1 MNMMLSEIAAYVQGK
16 LVGEDGVISSVS
28 IDTRAIKPGQ
38 LYVAIK
44 GHNFDGNEFVAEAEQ
59 AGAAAAIVHQGITAT
74 IPHIVVDD
82 TRLALAEL
90 AGAWRKKASVSVGI
104 ATLLTSMDVGN
115 AEDCR
120 EQSRPPSL
128 AVGRIGSLPIATLP
142 PSLAVVGITGS
153 NGKTTVKE
161 MVAAIL
167 GASDPTHGNT
177 LFTQGNLNN
186 DIGVPLTLLR
196 LSEQH
201 RYAVIEMGANHPGEI
216 EYTSQYAQA
225 DVAIITNVGAAHIE
239 GFGSVDGVAK
249 AKGEIIQTLKQDGVA
264 VLNRDDAYFDYWKS
278 VAGTRKV
285 MSFGMDERATVTAHS
300 VKTEIINHAF
310 ATSFEL
316 VTAAGELTVKLRLAG
331 RHNVV
336 NALAATAA
344 CLALGIDPQQIK
356 QGLESVKPVTGR
368 LQPLVSRLGNIV
380 IDDTYN
386 ANSASLKAALDVL
399 ANCDGKRWLVLG
411 AFGELGPESPKIHE
425 QMGELIKSSGVVRL
439 LAVGSDARNTVKIFG
454 KGATFFDTQN
464 DLIEVLKQELKG
476 DEAILI
482 KGSRAQRMENVVAA
496 LVESFRSCSR
506 PNHRDAVNADIAG
519 ALSVLP
525 TSM

>member
-1 MNMMLSEIAAYVQGK
+1 M
-16 LVGEDGVISSVS
+16 
-28 IDTRAIKPGQ
+28 
-38 LYVAIK
+38 AIK

-59 AGAAAAIVHQGITAT
+59 AGAVAAIVHQGITATAMEGGHDCSRQSSAFPPSMAVRSVGISTTAWKQDDCKDAGGRATQGAVAEVEQRMEQLPRELMRPT

-90 AGAWRKKASVSVGI
+90 AGVWRKKAAVS
-104 ATLLTSMDVGN
+104 
-115 AEDCR
+115 
-120 EQSRPPSL
+120 
-128 AVGRIGSLPIATLP
+128 
-142 PSLAVVGITGS
+142 VVGITGS

-167 GASDPTHGNT
+167 SVNADT

-196 LSEQH
+196 LNEQH

-239 GFGSVDGVAK
+239 GFGSIDGVAK
-249 AKGEIIQTLKQDGVA
+249 AKGEIIQTLKRDGVA

-278 VAGTRKV
+278 IAGTRKV
-285 MSFGMDERATVTAHS
+285 ISFGIDERAEASAPAHAPRLRPAGDVTAHS

-310 ATSFEL
+310 ATTFEL
-316 VTAAGELTVKLRLAG
+316 VTAKGELTVKLKLAG

-336 NALAATAA
+336 NALAAAAA
-344 CLALGIDPQQIK
+344 CLALDTDLQQIK

-386 ANSASLKAALDVL
+386 ANSASLKAGLDVL

-411 AFGELGPESPKIHE
+411 AFGELGPDSPKIHE

-439 LAVGSDARNTVKIFG
+439 LAVGSDAGNTVKVFG
-454 KGATFFDTQN
+454 EGATFFDTQN
-464 DLIEVLKQELKG
+464 DLIEMLKQELKG

-496 LVESFRSCSR
+496 LVENFRK
-506 PNHRDAVNADIAG
+506 
-519 ALSVLP
+519 
-525 TSM
+525 

>member
-1 MNMMLSEIAAYVQGK
+1 MMLSDCAECVRGQM
-16 LVGEDGVISSVS
+16 VGDDVEVSSVS
-28 IDTRAIKPGQ
+28 IDTRAIQPGQ

-44 GHNFDGNEFVAEAEQ
+44 GQHYDGNDFVDKAEQ
-59 AGAAAAIVHQGITAT
+59 SGASAAIVHKGVTSS

-90 AGAWRKKASVSVGI
+90 AGAWRKKASVSV
-104 ATLLTSMDVGN
+104 
-115 AEDCR
+115 
-120 EQSRPPSL
+120 
-128 AVGRIGSLPIATLP
+128 
-142 PSLAVVGITGS
+142 VGITGS

-167 GASDPTHGNT
+167 SIKGNT

-196 LSEQH
+196 LNEQH

-216 EYTSQYAQA
+216 EYTSRYAQA
-225 DVAIITNVGAAHIE
+225 DVAVITNVGAAHIE

-264 VLNRDDAYFDYWKS
+264 VINRDDKYFDCWKS
-278 VAGTRKV
+278 VAGDRKIV
-285 MSFGMDERATVTAHS
+285 SFGLDDSADVTAHAA
-300 VKTEIINHAF
+300 KTEIINNEF
-310 ATSFEL
+310 ATTFEL
-316 VTAAGELTVKLRLAG
+316 MTARGAATVKLKLAG
-331 RHNVV
+331 QHNVV

-344 CLALGIDPQQIK
+344 CLALGIGLEQIK

-386 ANSASLKAALDVL
+386 ANPASLKAGLDVL
-399 ANCDGKRWLVLG
+399 ASCAGKPWLVLG
-411 AFGELGPESPKIHE
+411 AFGELGSESPKIHE

-439 LAVGSDARNTVKIFG
+439 LATGSDARNTVKVFG
-454 KGATFFDTQN
+454 KGATFFETQD
-464 DLIEVLKQELKG
+464 DLIEALKQELKG
-476 DEAILI
+476 DEAILV
-482 KGSRAQRMENVVAA
+482 KGSRAQRMENVVAT
-496 LVESFRSCSR
+496 LVEHFR
-506 PNHRDAVNADIAG
+506 N
-519 ALSVLP
+519 
-525 TSM
+525 

>member
-1 MNMMLSEIAAYVQGK
+1 MNMKLSEIADCVHGK
-16 LVGEDGVISSVS
+16 LIGDDIAISSVS

-44 GHNFDGNEFVAEAEQ
+44 GHNFDGNDFVSEAEQ
-59 AGAAAAIVHQGITAT
+59 AGAVAAIIHPGITPT
-74 IPHIVVDD
+74 IPHIIADD

-90 AGAWRKKASVSVGI
+90 AGVWRKKSAVS
-104 ATLLTSMDVGN
+104 
-115 AEDCR
+115 
-120 EQSRPPSL
+120 
-128 AVGRIGSLPIATLP
+128 
-142 PSLAVVGITGS
+142 VVGITGS

-167 GASDPTHGNT
+167 SVNANT

-186 DIGVPLTLLR
+186 DIGVPLTLLGLR
-196 LSEQH
+196 EHH

-239 GFGSVDGVAK
+239 GFGSVDGVAE
-249 AKGEIIQTLKQDGVA
+249 AKGEIIRTLKQDGTA
-264 VLNRDDAYFDYWKS
+264 VLNRDDVYFDYWKS
-278 VAGTRKV
+278 IAGSRKV
-285 MSFGMDERATVTAHS
+285 MSFGLDGQAQASTSGLCPVGEVTARF
-300 VKTEIINHAF
+300 VTPEIINHEF
-310 ATSFEL
+310 ATTFEL
-316 VTAAGELTVKLRLAG
+316 VTSEGELTVKLKLAG

-344 CLALGIDPQQIK
+344 CLALNIDLQQIK

-386 ANSASLKAALDVL
+386 ANSASLKAGLDVL
-399 ANCDGKRWLVLG
+399 SNCPGKPWLVLG

-425 QMGELIKSSGVVRL
+425 QMGELIKTSGVVRL
-439 LAVGSDARNTVKIFG
+439 LAVGSDAQNTTKVFG
-454 KGATFFDTQN
+454 KAATFFDNQN
-464 DLIEVLKQELKG
+464 DLIEVLKQELIG

-482 KGSRAQRMENVVAA
+482 KGSRAQRMEKVAAA
-496 LVESFRSCSR
+496 LVENFR
-506 PNHRDAVNADIAG
+506 I
-519 ALSVLP
+519 
-525 TSM
+525 

>member
-1 MNMMLSEIAAYVQGK
+1 MNMMLSEIAACVQGK
-16 LVGEDGVISSVS
+16 LVGEDKAISSVS
-28 IDTRAIKPGQ
+28 IDTRAIEPGQ

-59 AGAAAAIVHQGITAT
+59 AGAAAAIVHQGIKA
-74 IPHIVVDD
+74 IVPHIIVGD

-90 AGAWRKKASVSVGI
+90 AGAWRKKTPVSV
-104 ATLLTSMDVGN
+104 VG
-115 AEDCR
+115 
-120 EQSRPPSL
+120 
-128 AVGRIGSLPIATLP
+128 V
-142 PSLAVVGITGS
+142 TGS

-167 GASDPTHGNT
+167 SASNPTQGNT

-196 LSEQH
+196 LNEQH

-225 DVAIITNVGAAHIE
+225 DVALITNVGPAHIE
-239 GFGSVDGVAK
+239 GFGSVAGVAK
-249 AKGEIIQTLKQDGVA
+249 AKGEIIQTLKRDGVA
-264 VLNRDDAYFDYWKS
+264 VLNRDDAYFDYWQS
-278 VAGTRKV
+278 VAETRKV
-285 MSFGMDERATVTAHS
+285 ISFGMDERASVTAHS
-300 VKTEIINHAF
+300 VKTEIVDNAF
-310 ATSFEL
+310 ATTFEL
-316 VTAAGELTVKLRLAG
+316 VTAKGALPVKLKLAG

-344 CLALGIDPQQIK
+344 CLTLGIELQQIK
-356 QGLESVKPVTGR
+356 QGLENVKPVTGR

-386 ANSASLKAALDVL
+386 ANSASLKAGLDVL
-399 ANCDGKRWLVLG
+399 ANCDGKHWLVLG
-411 AFGELGPESPKIHE
+411 AFGELGPESAEIHKE
-425 QMGELIKSSGVVRL
+425 MGELIKSSGVMRL
-439 LAVGSDARNTVKIFG
+439 LAIGSDARNTVNVFG

-476 DEAILI
+476 DEVILI
-482 KGSRAQRMENVVAA
+482 KGSRAQRMENVAAA
-496 LVESFRSCSR
+496 LIENFRK
-506 PNHRDAVNADIAG
+506 
-519 ALSVLP
+519 
-525 TSM
+525 

>member
-1 MNMMLSEIAAYVQGK
+1 MMLSEIAECVQGK
-16 LVGEDGVISSVS
+16 LVGEDVVISSVS
-28 IDTRAIKPGQ
+28 IDTRAMQPGQ
-38 LYVAIK
+38 LYIAIK

-59 AGAAAAIVHQGITAT
+59 AGAAAAIVHKGITAT
-74 IPHIVVDD
+74 TPHIVVDD

-90 AGAWRKKASVSVGI
+90 AGAWRKKASVSV
-104 ATLLTSMDVGN
+104 
-115 AEDCR
+115 
-120 EQSRPPSL
+120 
-128 AVGRIGSLPIATLP
+128 
-142 PSLAVVGITGS
+142 VGITGS

-167 GASDPTHGNT
+167 NATDPTQGNT

-196 LSEQH
+196 LNEQH

-216 EYTSQYAQA
+216 AYTSRYARA

-239 GFGSVDGVAK
+239 GFGSIDGVAK

-278 VAGTRKV
+278 VAGTRKI
-285 MSFGMDERATVTAHS
+285 MSFGFDEEATVTAHS

-310 ATSFEL
+310 STTFDL
-316 VTAAGELTVKLRLAG
+316 VTAKGGLTVKLKLAG
-331 RHNVV
+331 RHNVL
-336 NALAATAA
+336 NALAATSA
-344 CLALGIDPQQIK
+344 CLALDTDLQQIK
-356 QGLESVKPVTGR
+356 QGLESVEPVTGR
-368 LQPLVSRLGNIV
+368 LQPLVSRLGNII

-425 QMGELIKSSGVVRL
+425 QMGELIKASGVERL
-439 LAVGSDARNTVKIFG
+439 LAIGSDTRNTVKVFG
-454 KGATFFDTQN
+454 KGAAFFDTQSN
-464 DLIEVLKQELKG
+464 LIDMLKQELKG

-482 KGSRAQRMENVVAA
+482 KGSRAQRMENVAAA
-496 LVESFRSCSR
+496 LVENFRK
-506 PNHRDAVNADIAG
+506 
-519 ALSVLP
+519 
-525 TSM
+525 